1 MLSTPHRRTGS
12 RAASVV
18 NAEIRALWCRGML
31 TVSERER
38 YRELLAEWAEAVR
51 AEDASAHRAARAEGT
66 REDLARAA

>member
-1 MLSTPHRRTGS
+1 M
-12 RAASVV
+12 

-51 AEDASAHRAARAEGT
+51 AEEMSEHRAALTEGT
-66 REDLARAA
+66 RGDLARAA